1 MTYLTYKI
9 IWTKLQ
15 LISKQNLIAS
25 LYAVKK
31 YLKTKT
37 KSYGDEATDFHDKE
51 VPKVNSIYTYLAVI
65 PLNSTLKIESL
76 KKVTSTISK

>member
-1 MTYLTYKI
+1 MDKI
-9 IWTKLQ
+9 TADIKTELNSESVR
-15 LISKQNLIAS
+15 SK
-25 LYAVKK
+25 KF
-31 YLKTKT
+31 LKTKT

-65 PLNSTLKIESL
+65 LLDSTLKIESL

>member
-1 MTYLTYKI
+1 MDKI
-9 IWTKLQ
+9 TADIKTELNSESVR
-15 LISKQNLIAS
+15 SK
-25 LYAVKK
+25 KF
-31 YLKTKT
+31 LKTKT

-65 PLNSTLKIESL
+65 PLDSTLKIESL

>member
-1 MTYLTYKI
+1 MDKI
-9 IWTKLQ
+9 TTDIKTELNSESVR
-15 LISKQNLIAS
+15 SK
-25 LYAVKK
+25 KF
-31 YLKTKT
+31 LKTKT

-65 PLNSTLKIESL
+65 PPDSTLKIKSL

>member
-1 MTYLTYKI
+1 MDKI
-9 IWTKLQ
+9 TADIKTELNSESVR
-15 LISKQNLIAS
+15 SK
-25 LYAVKK
+25 KF
-31 YLKTKT
+31 LKTKT

-65 PLNSTLKIESL
+65 PLDSTLKIERL

>member
-1 MTYLTYKI
+1 MDKI
-9 IWTKLQ
+9 TADIKTELN
-15 LISKQNLIAS
+15 SES
-25 LYAVKK
+25 VRSKK

-65 PLNSTLKIESL
+65 PLDSTLKIESL